1 MKQTLRQ
8 AWHERMDQ
16 AIGRVRNNRAVSR
29 LATRFSSGSVPQGVA
44 AGIRPTRAMATQQ
57 RLDPLGALAAWPL
70 APVLALLAVGYAVT
84 ATILQ
89 ADEIQS
95 PLLAV
100 LAVVSM
106 AAAGGALVFGALP
119 ARAPFEPAMHLA
131 IVGLAVGAHL
141 FEQASMWGHNLRIQ
155 DDFGPIGTGLLL
167 LALAPYRPWREI
179 AFSGA
184 VASVI
189 FGSVA
194 AAQAPYLSIDVPPM
208 VYAVIAGTAVLA
220 PAVAG
225 AAYSRRIVRS
235 ILEWQSDARRAVV
248 ERTQET
254 RGQVAQSVVAQQL
267 TTLRAG
273 VIPFLTDVLERGAVT
288 RSDIERA
295 GELAD
300 EVRRTLVAEAE
311 NTWLDAV
318 VARERAARTDVGL
331 APLFVVAD
339 PERRANDFA
348 AEQRAATAAL
358 IVAVC
363 GLRGFDPR
371 SLVVQVTGPYGRGNG
386 PRASALRDGALRD
399 SAPRDSAPRDSAPGE
414 PAVHAPGTVAIR
426 PPAPH
431 DSALY
436 ADTVTIQAGV
446 DLPARQLRAALRPYL
461 GVLRVLFVRVKVT
474 VRQPLLTIQFDDA
487 RDPQQPQHLREARE
501 AREARDTRDPRSRD
515 RRPTAEDGYPE

>member
-273 VIPFLTDVLERGAVT
+273 VIPFLTDVLERGEVT
-288 RSDIERA
+288 PSDIERA